1 MSTLDGRVFLVD
13 SNGNIV
19 PDEDGDTSNGVYR
32 TTLTQ
37 DGTYYADVR
46 ANSGAGPNGYYQ
58 LDASLG
64 DAQPPVVRSV
74 SRLALPGPDERVYSD
89 TIGSLN
95 PSIYLPLDETSGATL
110 SDASGHGDPGATLT
124 GAATYGVESVF
135 GTSSQGIGI
144 GGDAHIEIADSDRV
158 EGVRGV
164 SFSFWMQ
171 VDSFANTW
179 TPLVFK
185 GTTSSNQRS
194 YALWLQSNGNLNL
207 NSSDSSG
214 NQVVDTGALLGRGS
228 WNHIAVSID
237 RDAGVMQLWV
247 NGVRRANQT
256 IRTGDIRQNDNP
268 LLLGHTLENSS
279 AYSKFDGAID
289 QFALWTEAV
298 DSTQLLAPYFESQ
311 WLGEARSTGQLLGS
325 FEVGV
330 SERLL
335 GGSVNY
341 QGPNY
346 RTFGGNTY
354 FATNTRRTLSD
365 ATSYAASFG
374 GNLVSITSQ
383 EEQDFINEWLTS
395 QNTDYW
401 VGLRDAN
408 GDDTFGWDT
417 GEELSYTHWWPGY
430 PTGSADGVQFR
441 PGNNEGRWFNT
452 NANSSYGTIV
462 ELVGDADGDGDGLP
476 DVLDRRPDDA
486 LNGWELR
493 SSGGGWRFRYR
504 RRSDL

>member
-1 MSTLDGRVFLVD
+1 M
-13 SNGNIV
+13 
-19 PDEDGDTSNGVYR
+19 
-32 TTLTQ
+32 
-37 DGTYYADVR
+37 
-46 ANSGAGPNGYYQ
+46 
-58 LDASLG
+58 
-64 DAQPPVVRSV
+64 
-74 SRLALPGPDERVYSD
+74 
-89 TIGSLN
+89 
-95 PSIYLPLDETSGATL
+95 
-110 SDASGHGDPGATLT
+110 T

-346 RTFGGNTY
+346 RTFGGNTS

-452 NANSSYGTIV
+452 NANSSYG
-462 ELVGDADGDGDGLP
+462 
-476 DVLDRRPDDA
+476 
-486 LNGWELR
+486 R
-493 SSGGGWRFRYR
+493 SWNW
-504 RRSDL
+504 